1 MVTAEA
7 GGGKTTLVKTFVDA
21 ASGREPLAA
30 GVGRCLEHR
39 GPGEPYMPV
48 LEALGGLADGDSA
61 ERVVEA
67 LAQRAPTWLAELPWL
82 LDADDLAA
90 LRERIGGATKERML
104 REIVEALESL
114 SSDRSAGPGARGP
127 ALGRRLDARAARGAG
142 PPLAPR
148 AASGRRDL

>member
-1 MVTAEA
+1 M
-7 GGGKTTLVKTFVDA
+7 
-21 ASGREPLAA
+21 
-30 GVGRCLEHR
+30 
-39 GPGEPYMPV
+39 
-48 LEALGGLADGDSA
+48 
-61 ERVVEA
+61 EA

-114 SSDRSAGPGARGP
+114 ASDRPLVLLLEDLQ
-127 ALGRRLDARAARGAG
+127 LGRRLDARVARGAG

-148 AASGRRDL
+148 AAPGRRDL